1 MMARRNISSILLLGL
16 LLWAVSAVAVDDGGG
31 RSVFATG
38 AGNRALGMG
47 GAFSAVA
54 DDASAPI
61 YNPAGL
67 GRVESKGFQA
77 TQTTLFGLGFNEQYA
92 SFVLPHWKFGTASL
106 TWRRFAVDGIEQRD
120 DRGFLLDGDLE
131 DSETE
136 LSLGYGHA
144 FLDGDLSLGG
154 SLKFQRQ
161 SLAGYDGSGVGLD
174 LGIWARPLTL
184 AGVHSDLAHSLAAG
198 FSVRNVIEPSIKL
211 VQDNVPDPTA
221 WRAGLAWDSRLSDG
235 IALIAAVD
243 VEKTRD
249 MDSRLHAGLEGR
261 ILDALALRIG
271 TSDDKLTAGLGL
283 NWRGLGVDY
292 QYEDNHLGDIHR
304 FGLDLR
310 FGPTVEQSRQA
321 AHDANEAAVAQ
332 RLEAAFAVRT
342 AQEEAKLA
350 LDINQAL
357 DSHQWE
363 TALALVSTMS
373 VIQPEHENLSH
384 WNTTCWRGIARDQ
397 EEAEDLTAAAI
408 SWRRVL
414 AIKAN
419 DSQAQAGLARIQ
431 AENDRRAEYSRE
443 YKTRFNLALDAF
455 ARDDL
460 RAARDGFKTVLLIAP
475 NDPDALVMLERT
487 ESALIHQNA
496 AQQRLEMEIETANQ
510 ARLPKASSRPLDDP
524 PTSAAAVVLDEPAP
538 APASPSKDQLR
549 EINEYYRRGVV
560 AMDHGRPGE
569 AVRFWELVWA
579 VDPDHEQVRQFLNRE
594 YLARGM
600 EAYAGGSL
608 NQAVASWE
616 DALRVDPND
625 MRAQGYL
632 ERAQQQ
638 LSRLENING
647 SR

>member
-1 MMARRNISSILLLGL
+1 MMARCNISLILLLAL
-16 LLWAVSAVAVDDGGG
+16 LLSAVSALAVDDGGG

-47 GAFSAVA
+47 GAFGAVA
-54 DDASAPI
+54 DDASAVI

-67 GRVESKGFQA
+67 GRVQSKGFQA

-92 SFVLPHWKFGTASL
+92 SFVLPHWKYGTASL
-106 TWRRFAVDGIEQRD
+106 TWRRFGVDGIEQRD
-120 DRGFLLDGDLE
+120 DRGFLLDDNLE

-161 SLAGYDGSGVGLD
+161 SLAGYYGNGVGLD

-184 AGVHSDLAHSLAAG
+184 VGVESGLARNLAAG

-211 VQDNVPDPTA
+211 IQDNVPDPTA
-221 WRAGLAWDSRLSDG
+221 WRAGLAWDSKLSAD

-261 ILDALALRIG
+261 ILDALALRVG

-283 NWRGLGVDY
+283 SWRGLGVDY

-304 FGLDLR
+304 FGLEIR

-332 RLEAAFAVRT
+332 RLEAAFAQRT
-342 AQEEAKLA
+342 AQEEDRLA
-350 LDINQAL
+350 QDINQAL
-357 DSHQWE
+357 DKHQWD
-363 TALALVSTMS
+363 TALSLVSTMS
-373 VIQPEHENLSH
+373 VIQPEHEDLSE
-384 WNTTCWRGIARDQ
+384 WNATCWRGLARNQ
-397 EEAEDLTAAAI
+397 EQAGDFTAAAI

-419 DSQAQAGLARIQ
+419 DSQAQAGLTRIQ

-443 YKTRFNLALDAF
+443 YQARFNLALDAF
-455 ARDDL
+455 AHDDL
-460 RAARDGFKTVLLIAP
+460 MAARDGFKTVLLIAP
-475 NDPDALVMLERT
+475 KDPDALVMLERT
-487 ESALIHQNA
+487 ETALIHQNA
-496 AQQRLEMEIETANQ
+496 ARQRLEIELEAANE
-510 ARLPKASSRPLDDP
+510 ARLSATSSNQPDEQ
-524 PTSAAAVVLDEPAP
+524 TAVATAALVHDEPAP
-538 APASPSKDQLR
+538 AAPSKDQLR

-569 AVRFWELVWA
+569 AMRFWELVWA
-579 VDPDHEQVRQFLNRE
+579 VDPDYEQVRQYLNRE

-616 DALRVDPND
+616 DALRVDPGD

-638 LSRLENING
+638 LSRLESING
-647 SR
+647 NR